1 MRALVGDIG
10 GTHARLALCRVSE
23 GRYEWEATET
33 ASSPQHDSLE
43 ELVADF
49 RSRHGAPVDAACFG
63 VPGPV
68 REGRAR
74 LTNLPWVVEERTL
87 ARAAGVPRT
96 ILLNDAEAKGWG
108 IGTLGEEDVALVKP
122 GEDVAG
128 HRALLAAGTGL
139 GQSIL
144 FWDGRHHRPVGTEGG
159 QAAFSPAGPLQEALL
174 VFLRDRFSGH
184 VSWERVL
191 SGPGLVN
198 LHDFLVRHRGGAL
211 ASAHRDELDRS
222 RPEVITR
229 AAAEGACP
237 LCEEAVSL
245 FVALYGAEAGNLAL
259 RTMARGGI
267 YLGGGIAPD
276 LVPHLRGESFR
287 EAFLAKG
294 RMRALLESIPVRVI
308 LHGHTALRGAARR
321 AMLTLEGD

>member
-1 MRALVGDIG
+1 MRVLVGDIG
-10 GTHARLALCRVSE
+10 GTHARLALCRVAD

-33 ASSPQHDSLE
+33 ASSPEHESLE
-43 ELVADF
+43 ELVAEF
-49 RSRHGAPVDAACFG
+49 RSRHGGTLAAACFG

-68 REGRAR
+68 REGRAH

-87 ARAAGVPRT
+87 ARAAGVSRA

-108 IGTLGEEDVALVKP
+108 MGILGEEDVAGVKE
-122 GEDVAG
+122 GEDAPG
-128 HRALLAAGTGL
+128 NRALLAAGTGL

-144 FWDGRHHRPVGTEGG
+144 FWDGRLHRPFATEGG
-159 QAAFSPAGPLQEALL
+159 QAAFSPAGALQEALL
-174 VFLRDRFSGH
+174 ASLRERFGGH

-198 LHDFLVRHRGGAL
+198 LHDFLVRHRGAEL
-211 ASAHRDELDRS
+211 DSAHREVLDRT

-229 AAAEGACP
+229 AAAEGTCP
-237 LCEEAVSL
+237 LCREAVAL
-245 FVALYGAEAGNLAL
+245 FVTLYGSEAGNLAL
-259 RTMARGGI
+259 RTMARGGV

-276 LVPHLRGESFR
+276 LVEELRGEAFR

-294 RMRALLESIPVRVI
+294 RMRGLLETIPVRVI
-308 LHGHTALRGAARR
+308 LDEHTALRGAVRR
-321 AMLTLEGD
+321 ATMGEC